1 MKKMIQ
7 FALQMLGMFVAVV
20 MGGVAMAAAPA
31 ATALEGAGKTVNNEG
46 GQTRSNVEPNGD
58 PEFYAKD
65 VDQEIAKIRPQSTV
79 IDTMTRQIAKRR
91 SVKAMEIKVYGMG
104 SRVLSTT
111 LSGAVTKQ
119 TGGSSIVL
127 ELADPKAF
135 TYGDQLLV
143 QGVKGYQ
150 ADGVTK
156 GDADLVLLV
165 IDTEAATGKPIVV
178 AVNGLK
184 DSDGNNTYLPA
195 IETGA
200 KVIRMGKAC
209 AESDAQV
216 PAFALVPT
224 SRTNY
229 CQNYMFQIKQSIID
243 RMSDKE
249 VPFSLTDLE
258 REAIFDMKRGQEL
271 SRLFSTKQVV
281 WHPSKNEQ
289 MFNTEGL
296 WWQAGDDYAL
306 VTDNAGAVAAGSM
319 VDFMEHLNTGVNAG
333 SKKKILV
340 AGSKLISGLTK
351 MELDKLQVLKQD
363 IEKLWNVEFTG
374 FSAFAG
380 KLLAVHSELFDEVG
394 MEDCGL
400 VIDPDEV
407 TLATFM
413 PFTRTQLELKKSGQ
427 SNSEA
432 VVFQQIDCVYVA
444 NPYTACRVKLTKGA

>member
-1 MKKMIQ
+1 
-7 FALQMLGMFVAVV
+7 
-20 MGGVAMAAAPA
+20 
-31 ATALEGAGKTVNNEG
+31 
-46 GQTRSNVEPNGD
+46 
-58 PEFYAKD
+58 
-65 VDQEIAKIRPQSTV
+65 
-79 IDTMTRQIAKRR
+79 
-91 SVKAMEIKVYGMG
+91 
-104 SRVLSTT
+104 
-111 LSGAVTKQ
+111 
-119 TGGSSIVL
+119 
-127 ELADPKAF
+127 
-135 TYGDQLLV
+135 
-143 QGVKGYQ
+143 
-150 ADGVTK
+150 
-156 GDADLVLLV
+156 
-165 IDTEAATGKPIVV
+165 
-178 AVNGLK
+178 
-184 DSDGNNTYLPA
+184 
-195 IETGA
+195 
-200 KVIRMGKAC
+200 
-209 AESDAQV
+209 
-216 PAFALVPT
+216 
-224 SRTNY
+224 
-229 CQNYMFQIKQSIID
+229 
-243 RMSDKE
+243 
-249 VPFSLTDLE
+249 
-258 REAIFDMKRGQEL
+258 MKRGQEL

-296 WWQAGDDYAL
+296 WWQAKKDYSL
-306 VTDNAGAVAAGSM
+306 VTDSYGSVTAPSM
-319 VDFMEHLNTGVNAG
+319 VDFMEFLNTGMGAG

-444 NPYTACRVKLTKGA
+444 NPYTACRVKLGGEA